1 MAKNIKYSP
10 NSGIRTYRGDGTEML
25 QCVLLADE
33 APASLE
39 ISGADVEGL
48 NDNTVIAAGSVLI
61 TPGANYIAFTD
72 GVFTKKE

>member
-10 NSGIRTYRGDGTEML
+10 NSGIRTYRGDGTAVI
-25 QCVLLADE
+25 QCVLLSDE

-48 NDNTVIAAGSVLI
+48 SDDTVIATGSVLI
-61 TPGANYIAFTD
+61 TPGANYIAFAD
-72 GVFTKKE
+72 GVFTQKE